1 MLWFHMSPEL
11 IFRIPLNNAGVN
23 FYIPVLKF
31 YRYYP
36 SIFGLLIIHHHPGTL
51 LHLKPSSQ
59 LRWSHAV
66 CNEADLPQRIAP
78 DKLYVLL
85 TSGTVKPWV
94 DHHPFLP
101 FPVFAASSFP
111 HCWQQESPL
120 FPGTILFLLQY
131 ILTES
136 LLSPVISAI
145 REKLLPFFLSRSILF
160 LSSFVTVM
168 YSLESYEG
176 PALHLFKEFRDGE
189 FRGMKRKVKENVA
202 GVIRSHSWIKE

>member
-1 MLWFHMSPEL
+1 MM
-11 IFRIPLNNAGVN
+11 R
-23 FYIPVLKF
+23 
-31 YRYYP
+31 
-36 SIFGLLIIHHHPGTL
+36 
-51 LHLKPSSQ
+51 Q
-59 LRWSHAV
+59 LEEQKRA
-66 CNEADLPQRIAP
+66 
-78 DKLYVLL
+78 
-85 TSGTVKPWV
+85 
-94 DHHPFLP
+94 FLP

-136 LLSPVISAI
+136 LLSPIISAI

-189 FRGMKRKVKENVA
+189 FRGRMEKSCLRAGNILLFLHNPPCCKEYP
-202 GVIRSHSWIKE
+202 K

>member
-1 MLWFHMSPEL
+1 MRQLEEQ
-11 IFRIPLNNAGVN
+11 NNA
-23 FYIPVLKF
+23 
-31 YRYYP
+31 
-36 SIFGLLIIHHHPGTL
+36 
-51 LHLKPSSQ
+51 
-59 LRWSHAV
+59 
-66 CNEADLPQRIAP
+66 
-78 DKLYVLL
+78 
-85 TSGTVKPWV
+85 
-94 DHHPFLP
+94 FLP

-176 PALHLFKEFRDGE
+176 PALHLYKEFRDVG
-189 FRGMKRKVKENVA
+189 FRGGRRKSERK
-202 GVIRSHSWIKE
+202 